1 LVVGEH
7 IGPQDAENGLE
18 DADRDQADHQDVERA
33 HAAMH
38 QHLVDD
44 DLEEHRRDQR
54 KELEKERGDQHLAE
68 QSAIFLD
75 RAQEPGD
82 IKPSPEVDQPGAP
95 CHQDEAAIPRRFEL
109 GSRHQR
115 RPLGIRRLDEDL
127 VLANL
132 AEQQKPAIAQSSDCG
147 QRRTS
152 QPVPSRPGLARLQA
166 ELPGAAQHLGHADRV
181 GAELMADLRRIDAE
195 PVEAQQHHE
204 RGEPP
209 MVRNAVASLA
219 CHVMFMRRYAA
230 LAETSNGRPLVA

>member
-1 LVVGEH
+1 MLRWTSTLSMTTWKNTGE
-7 IGPQDAENGLE
+7 IK
-18 DADRDQADHQDVERA
+18 
-33 HAAMH
+33 
-38 QHLVDD
+38 
-44 DLEEHRRDQR
+44 R

-82 IKPSPEVDQPGAP
+82 IKPSPEVGQPGAP
-95 CHQDEAAIPRRFEL
+95 RHQDEAAIPRGFEL

-132 AEQQKPAIAQSSDCG
+132 AEQQKPAVAQSSDCG
-147 QRRTS
+147 QRRTG
-152 QPVPSRPGLARLQA
+152 QPVPSCPGLARLQA
-166 ELPGAAQHLGHADRV
+166 ELPGAAQHLGNTDRV

-195 PVEAQQHHE
+195 PMKAQQHHE
-204 RGEPP
+204 RSEPP

-219 CHVMFMRRYAA
+219 CHVMFTRSTPPV
-230 LAETSNGRPLVA
+230 LRPRTGGQSVARPRLRQLVAKRHRSM